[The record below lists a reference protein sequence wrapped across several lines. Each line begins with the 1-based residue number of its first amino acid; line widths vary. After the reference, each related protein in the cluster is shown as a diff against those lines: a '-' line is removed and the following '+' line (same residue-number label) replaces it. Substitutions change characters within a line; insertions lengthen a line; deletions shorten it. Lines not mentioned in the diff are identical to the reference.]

1 MIAEQIKV
9 LSDFSMSPGPRYCK
23 QGPDSGEEFYHKVLN
38 RRFAEA
44 YKNSVQ
50 LVLDLDGTDGYM
62 SSFLDEAIGNLVYD
76 FGEDAVKTYLRVVSK
91 EEDVWTK
98 LINNEVIPEWAKHR
112 VNNEEPLKTSKKDH
126 NAWYRLINGELLED
140 VWVHSA

>member
-44 YKNSVQ
+44 YKNSAQ

-62 SSFLDEAIGNLVYD
+62 SSFLDEAIDD
-76 FGEDAVKTYLRVVSK
+76 FGEEAVKTYLRVITDYQNACSK
-91 EEDVWTK
+91 P
-98 LINNEVIPEWAKHR
+98 IGNEVIPEWAKHR

>member
-44 YKNSVQ
+44 YKIQ
-50 LVLDLDGTDGYM
+50 
-62 SSFLDEAIGNLVYD
+62 
-76 FGEDAVKTYLRVVSK
+76 
-91 EEDVWTK
+91 
-98 LINNEVIPEWAKHR
+98 
-112 VNNEEPLKTSKKDH
+112 H
-126 NAWYRLINGELLED
+126 N
-140 VWVHSA
+140 